1 MQQFPFPQGDG
12 FGGIAFHEVSCRRF
26 LCVFGHDGDRHAE
39 YGRLSRG
46 GSLFEDDPRVTSAST
61 RSTASPSSCPVPS
74 LPFPVSLIGRKAK
87 SATNSLLYNL
97 QRLSVSRVLPGG
109 TMAGSA
115 IHAGSAPEL
124 PCRWPTTVV
133 CSRMF
138 MTRAAGGLV
147 LAAPFSN
154 RVFQEF
160 LLLLHEAWATVFA
173 LSRVLWGSEQLFL
186 RCKRTSI
193 AHDVK
198 IT

>member
-1 MQQFPFPQGDG
+1 MPSPF
-12 FGGIAFHEVSCRRF
+12 
-26 LCVFGHDGDRHAE
+26 
-39 YGRLSRG
+39 
-46 GSLFEDDPRVTSAST
+46 
-61 RSTASPSSCPVPS
+61 PS
-74 LPFPVSLIGRKAK
+74 LPFPVSLIGRKAQ

-173 LSRVLWGSEQLFL
+173 LSRVLWVRASTKVERFFSQSGTIVAAHGTAYGPRILAKRNGSRANLERSSLKPGRSRDSL
-186 RCKRTSI
+186 SMER
-193 AHDVK
+193 
-198 IT
+198 